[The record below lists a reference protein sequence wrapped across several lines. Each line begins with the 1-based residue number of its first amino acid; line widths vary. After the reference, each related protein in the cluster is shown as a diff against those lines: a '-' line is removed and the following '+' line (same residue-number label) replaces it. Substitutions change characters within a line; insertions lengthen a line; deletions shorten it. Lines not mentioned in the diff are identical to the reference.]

1 MLSLVC
7 ALLGLVSWVRAQD
20 PVEAIFG
27 DPDQERE
34 ELQALRR
41 TIPGEPGQEQQLGLQ
56 RKVHENFIIAEKVPT
71 RTFSWLKVPTCDST
85 FNMLLRHYAKLAMV
99 SRRNIGMLTQ
109 KY

>member
-7 ALLGLVSWVRAQD
+7 VLLGLMSGVRAQA

-41 TIPGEPGQEQQLGLQ
+41 TIPGEPGQQ
-56 RKVHENFIIAEKVPT
+56 
-71 RTFSWLKVPTCDST
+71 
-85 FNMLLRHYAKLAMV
+85 
-99 SRRNIGMLTQ
+99 
-109 KY
+109 

>member
-7 ALLGLVSWVRAQD
+7 ALLGLVSSVRAQA

-41 TIPGEPGQEQQLGLQ
+41 TIPGEPGQQ
-56 RKVHENFIIAEKVPT
+56 
-71 RTFSWLKVPTCDST
+71 
-85 FNMLLRHYAKLAMV
+85 
-99 SRRNIGMLTQ
+99 
-109 KY
+109 